1 MARQALGAAILLT
14 LVLLLGGCLG
24 GGSGS
29 DGPAN
34 VAGATIGG
42 SIRDANCKGWRTAG
56 PSARKNTIHDLT
68 SFAGGPVGERPGTGA
83 TLSDQKAYGLF
94 EGACRP
100 YYARGFKLYKL
111 YTRGAAF
118 QKLERSNR

>member
-1 MARQALGAAILLT
+1 MARLRFCAAILVPLA
-14 LVLLLGGCLG
+14 LLLGGCLG

-42 SIRDANCKGWRTAG
+42 SIRDADCADWRTAG
-56 PSARKNTIHDLT
+56 PSQRKNTIHDLKA
-68 SFAGGPVGERPGTGA
+68 FAGGPVGERPGTGA
-83 TLSDQKAYGLF
+83 TLSDQKAHDLF

-100 YYARGFKLYKL
+100 RYARGFKLYKL

-118 QKLERSNR
+118 QKFEQSNR